1 MKQFT
6 KRLIS
11 TVLAMILVLSTFA
24 FSVTAASANLIAST
38 EEESYMQG
46 EEIVVT
52 VYFPA
57 AYNKLAA
64 LNLELNYDKAKLDY
78 VGAKVGAGL
87 KKALDAQP
95 NGTAF
100 SQNLKTPGKVVW
112 VLAGSN
118 NFDFNVVFAT
128 VTFKAKGSAA
138 NGPTT
143 FDLKVT
149 HAANSGYVDIT
160 SQVTVEDKTVEII
173 RDSVNDFEFTLNAYL
188 KIGRA
193 SCRERV

>member
-1 MKQFT
+1 MYTKKLFCGKVIIMKKFT

-11 TVLAMILVLSTFA
+11 VVLAVILVLSTFA

-38 EEESYMQG
+38 KEESYMQG

-52 VYFPA
+52 VYFSA
-57 AYNKLAA
+57 AYSKAAA

-78 VGAKVGAGL
+78 VDAKVGAGL

-100 SQNLKTPGKVVW
+100 SQNLKAPGKVVW

-118 NFDFNVVFAT
+118 NFDFNGVFVT
-128 VTFKAKGSAA
+128 VTFKVKSSAA
-138 NGPTT
+138 N
-143 FDLKVT
+143 
-149 HAANSGYVDIT
+149 
-160 SQVTVEDKTVEII
+160 
-173 RDSVNDFEFTLNAYL
+173 
-188 KIGRA
+188 
-193 SCRERV
+193 